1 MSRTAIVAISRRGS
15 DLARRLAS
23 SLPGQPTLHLD
34 RRFFQVGDRA
44 LPFDLPV
51 RPLIQQWFGEH
62 QRLVLFMPVGAAVR
76 LLAPCLGHK
85 GRDPAVVCVDDN
97 ANFAVSLLS
106 GHVGGADLLAEEVA
120 SALDA
125 TPVIT
130 SASHVTGTLAV
141 DLLGREF
148 GWKLQADSQAITR
161 ASAAVVN
168 GEPVGLYQ
176 QSGEPNWWPE
186 DTSLPQNIRLYDSL
200 PELALSHCVA
210 ALIVTDYLAPLDTPM
225 MGHQGESCRAALAEK
240 VMITYRPRTLVAGM
254 GCRRGVPLGELEELL
269 VDTLA
274 QHNLSVDS
282 LCCIATADLKQDE
295 PGILQ
300 LAEKYRVPLQC
311 YSATE
316 LNSVFEDGPDAVD
329 GGPARAPTGVSGDVA
344 QDGIRPTP
352 KPRVHR
358 LLGIWGVSE
367 PAALLASGSP
377 GLLVSREQTHRA
389 TIALARRQFSRPVE
403 ARSAGE

>member
-1 MSRTAIVAISRRGS
+1 
-15 DLARRLAS
+15 
-23 SLPGQPTLHLD
+23 
-34 RRFFQVGDRA
+34 

-389 TIALARRQFSRPVE
+389 TIAVARREFSRPVQ
-403 ARSAGE
+403 ARSARE